1 MIYKL
6 GTSKHATE
14 TRANAL
20 SKQTERRPENVQ
32 EFESEVWGRGEMS
45 GWLANF
51 KSVTWIFAP
60 QLYALT
66 YTLGTRGG
74 GTFHGESPVGCKQ
87 CFMNAATSHS
97 ESDKGRQPSHHSLW
111 CSKLAISSASIVMC
125 RSSDASCGTHSCGQ
139 SALCARTP

>member
-20 SKQTERRPENVQ
+20 SKQTERRPKNVQ

-74 GTFHGESPVGCKQ
+74 GTFHGEWYPSWLQTVFYECGYFALRVRQ
-87 CFMNAATSHS
+87 GQAALS
-97 ESDKGRQPSHHSLW
+97 SLW